1 MSTHTLRKKVS
12 EWDTVAWKTTRAGNE
27 TATVMLNAG
36 EYFYVEEGWEIDGPI
51 RVKITYSPSTDKTT
65 AKYSPLPS
73 DVFNIDNPYEYPCA
87 SCGASRHEVCVG
99 DKPECVYRVFLMKG
113 GML

>member
-1 MSTHTLRKKVS
+1 VSTHTLRKKVS

-73 DVFNIDNPYEYPCA
+73 DVFDIDNPYEYPCA